1 MYAEGVAYRIG
12 SVRTDEVAVHLYDKR
27 DWALPL
33 WEVIGTVGPGGQ
45 PALAQYVP
53 LVREPTFALSTR
65 DQANSGQQWELTWLG
80 TPWLDS
86 CPRP

>member
-12 SVRTDEVAVHLYDKR
+12 RVRTDKVAVHLYDKR

-33 WEVIGTVGPGGQ
+33 FLWEVIGTVGPGGR
-45 PALAQYVP
+45 PALTQYVP

-65 DQANSGQQWELTWLG
+65 D
-80 TPWLDS
+80 
-86 CPRP
+86 